1 MTDPR
6 TAAFCCLRERGK
18 PRARWRKWQQGE
30 NTMTDPRRCVLLFAR
45 TGQAPRALPQL
56 AAGRKQ

>member
-6 TAAFCCLRERGK
+6 RCVLLFARTGR

-45 TGQAPRALPQL
+45 TGQAPRALAQV